1 VEILGSIT
9 KSNNHNLSQIES
21 LVSQINGQ
29 IGIAALNFENDKSI
43 YLNENSTFFMAS
55 VFKIPLL
62 ITLYKHVDLGK
73 IDMQQRVTLSSDLK
87 TGGSGVLR
95 ELNPGIEPTLYDL
108 AMLMIIISDNTATDI
123 LYNMIGKDNINSF
136 MKENNLLKT
145 VTPMS
150 CDNLLS
156 SLAGIEPPKKAD
168 YQDLAR
174 IIDGNYI
181 PPVDCS
187 ALDENKSNVS
197 TPFEMVELLKMLTV
211 GNILSKSSTNEVLSI
226 LKSQKLKSIIPHYI
240 PKDIQIAH
248 KTGGVYSVRC
258 DVGTVWGPKG
268 AYAVAIMGKD
278 ITDEP
283 DIDNKLAKISL
294 SIFEYMTS

>member
-1 VEILGSIT
+1 
-9 KSNNHNLSQIES
+9 
-21 LVSQINGQ
+21 
-29 IGIAALNFENDKSI
+29 
-43 YLNENSTFFMAS
+43 
-55 VFKIPLL
+55 
-62 ITLYKHVDLGK
+62 
-73 IDMQQRVTLSSDLK
+73 
-87 TGGSGVLR
+87 
-95 ELNPGIEPTLYDL
+95 
-108 AMLMIIISDNTATDI
+108 MLMIIISDNTATDI

-258 DVGTVWGPKG
+258 DVGTCLL
-268 AYAVAIMGKD
+268 Y
-278 ITDEP
+278 
-283 DIDNKLAKISL
+283 
-294 SIFEYMTS
+294 TSPSPRDRQKSRMPSSA

>member
-1 VEILGSIT
+1 MT
-9 KSNNHNLSQIES
+9 KSDNQNLSQIIS
-21 LVSQINGQ
+21 LVSEINGQ
-29 IGIAALNFENDKSI
+29 VGVAALNLENDKSF

-62 ITLYKHVDLGK
+62 ITLYKQVDLGY
-73 IDMQQRVTLSSDLK
+73 IDMNQRVTLSQDLK

-95 ELNPGIEPTLYDL
+95 ELMPGIQPTFFDL

-123 LYNMIGKDNINSF
+123 LYNMVGKDEINSF
-136 MKENNLLKT
+136 MNENNLSKT

-150 CDNLLS
+150 CQDLLS
-156 SLAGIEPPKKAD
+156 SLAGIEPPKKAL

-181 PPVDCS
+181 PPNNCS

-197 TPFEMVELLKMLTV
+197 TPYEMVELMKLLTT
-211 GNILSKSSTNEVLSI
+211 GNILSKSSANAVLSI
-226 LKSQKLKSIIPHYI
+226 LKSQKLKSIIPHYL
-240 PKDIQIAH
+240 PKNIQIAH

-268 AYAVAIMGKD
+268 PYSVSIMAKN
-278 ITDEP
+278 IVDEP

-294 SIFEYMTS
+294 LIYEHMTS